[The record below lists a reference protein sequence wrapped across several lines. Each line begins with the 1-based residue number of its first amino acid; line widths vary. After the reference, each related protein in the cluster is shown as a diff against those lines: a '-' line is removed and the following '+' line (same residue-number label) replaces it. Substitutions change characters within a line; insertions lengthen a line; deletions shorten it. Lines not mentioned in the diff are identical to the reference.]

1 MAVFLLVCI
10 VCILLAVFFPVLW
23 AVIWTVPFFLLWFGL
38 PYMIWGTM
46 GLVGATAMLAL
57 AVAAA
62 LGDRKIN
69 QLREQPPAKTPVKDT
84 KPTSSIIILP

>member
-10 VCILLAVFFPVLW
+10 VCILLAVFFPRFW

-46 GLVGATAMLAL
+46 GLITAVAFFAL
-57 AVAAA
+57 AVAAYF
-62 LGDRKIN
+62 GDRK
-69 QLREQPPAKTPVKDT
+69 LEKTAEQPKAKTQST
-84 KPTSSIIILP
+84 ESSIIIVSR